1 MPQLENRKGLTV
13 IGGSLEVSRID
24 SLSLDGIEVT
34 KELFFFYEKKI
45 LTKNPKSLTAKQGVS
60 PSGAWFW
67 IQVKA
72 SGEFLAE
79 NYH

>member
-1 MPQLENRKGLTV
+1 MK
-13 IGGSLEVSRID
+13 
-24 SLSLDGIEVT
+24 
-34 KELFFFYEKKI
+34 KKI

-60 PSGAWFW
+60 PSGVWFW

-72 SGEFLAE
+72 SGEFLAG